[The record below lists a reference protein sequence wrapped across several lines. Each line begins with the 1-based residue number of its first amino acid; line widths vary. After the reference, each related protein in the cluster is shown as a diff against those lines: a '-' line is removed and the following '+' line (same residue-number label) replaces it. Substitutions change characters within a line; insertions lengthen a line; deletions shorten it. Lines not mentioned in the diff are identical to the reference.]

1 MKWGVI
7 KRRDIET
14 RRLLHQRDGKIAA
27 SNHLVKDVFFIIS
40 LLWRK
45 STHFQQPIPQF
56 RTRNF
61 ATGVGHQNY
70 STKLKILKS
79 FARNELLAYAPDRQL
94 PSLPNLNNIQVYS
107 LSHRG
112 LAPEKV
118 RKKCNGGLATGKGT
132 TENWDF
138 RVQPDG
144 LYGGHGF
151 DSYLEHWNLFN
162 SSFTFCQTTITY
174 IIHSQVQYTP
184 FYLSCFSIFII
195 MCLSERN
202 GRYNLDDCGFN
213 VVVKNL

>member
-1 MKWGVI
+1 MQKPFNEMRGD
-7 KRRDIET
+7 KETGYRDK
-14 RRLLHQRDGKIAA
+14 KIAA
-27 SNHLVKDVFFIIS
+27 SKRREDCSIKSLGKGCFFIIS

-61 ATGVGHQNY
+61 ANGVGHQNY
-70 STKLKILKS
+70 STKMKILKS

-132 TENWDF
+132 TEN
-138 RVQPDG
+138 
-144 LYGGHGF
+144 
-151 DSYLEHWNLFN
+151 
-162 SSFTFCQTTITY
+162 
-174 IIHSQVQYTP
+174 
-184 FYLSCFSIFII
+184 
-195 MCLSERN
+195 
-202 GRYNLDDCGFN
+202 
-213 VVVKNL
+213 